1 VDRPLARPI
10 VPVLAL
16 LAAVGLAAQAPSPE
30 ARPAYS
36 LQTIAPGVHV
46 AVPTRPAGMLVES
59 NNTFI
64 VGKDGVIVVDT
75 GFSPT
80 LTRSALALLRTVTD
94 TPVRTVVNTH
104 WHDDHFLGNVVYA
117 DAFPKAAFVA
127 HRRFAD
133 YVPTTAEANR
143 KGMLRDA
150 GPFFA
155 DLRSALAKGQTLQGQ
170 PLTEAGRASAE
181 ADLAQWAPY
190 ERETPT
196 VRIVLPTTPVA
207 DALRLKQGRRIVEV
221 RHLGRGHTAGDL
233 IVWLPAERIAIT
245 GDLVIAPVPL
255 IGADQSYV
263 ADWATTLDA
272 LLALKPA
279 VIVPGHGAVQRDT
292 AYVERSR
299 DLLRTIAVQ
308 ATAAIAQGLTLDA
321 AQQRLDLGPARAA
334 FAGTD
339 PALQR
344 QFDNFVARSGVAAV
358 YREGSVK
365 TTVVP

>member
-1 VDRPLARPI
+1 MIPPRLRVVPFVALAT
-10 VPVLAL
+10 V
-16 LAAVGLAAQAPSPE
+16 AAAAQAPAPASTP
-30 ARPAYS
+30 APAYAV
-36 LQTIAPGVHV
+36 QTIAPGVHV

-64 VGKDGVIVVDT
+64 VGEDGVVVVDT

-80 LTRSALALLRTVTD
+80 LTRAALALLRTLTD
-94 TPVRTVVNTH
+94 EPVRTVVNTH

-117 DAFPKAAFVA
+117 EAFPKAAFVA
-127 HRRFAD
+127 HRRFLA
-133 YVPTTAEANR
+133 YVPTTGEANR

-155 DLRSALAKGQTLQGQ
+155 DLRAAVAKNQTLQGQ
-170 PLTEAGRASAE
+170 PLTDTARASAE

-196 VRIVLPTTPVA
+196 VRIVLPTTPVD
-207 DALRLKQGRRIVEV
+207 DALTLHQGKRLIEV
-221 RHLGRGHTAGDL
+221 KHLGRGHTAGDL
-233 IVWLPAERIAIT
+233 VVWLPAERIAIT
-245 GDLVIAPVPL
+245 GDLVLAPVPL

-263 ADWATTLDA
+263 ADWAKTLDA

-279 VIVPGHGAVQRDT
+279 IIVPGHGAVQRDT
-292 AYVERSR
+292 TYVERTR
-299 DLLRTIAVQ
+299 DLLRTIEAQ
-308 ATAAIAQGLTLDA
+308 ATASLRQGLSLEE
-321 AQQRLDLGPARAA
+321 AQKRLDLGSARAD

-339 PALQR
+339 PALLR
-344 QFDNFVARSGVAAV
+344 QFDNFVARSGVAAI
-358 YREGSVK
+358 YREGKVK